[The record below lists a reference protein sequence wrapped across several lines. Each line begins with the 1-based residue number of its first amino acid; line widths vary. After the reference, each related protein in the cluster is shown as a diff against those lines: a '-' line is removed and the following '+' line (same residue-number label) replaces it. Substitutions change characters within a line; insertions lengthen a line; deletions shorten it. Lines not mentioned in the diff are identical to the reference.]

1 MNFKHSETKP
11 ANFSSSSELESK
23 TKIATPTEPQ
33 QTIAIAATFTA
44 EPIKDSLEFW
54 LQELDISA
62 KIEFAPYNQVFQQL
76 LAPSSQLS
84 SNRQGVN
91 VILVNFE
98 DWQKYDE
105 GAKTWA
111 EMGEKLE
118 RNVGDL
124 IAALKTARQGG
135 TTPYLVVLCPASPEF
150 LSDRERRDWSERME
164 AKMASQLAAVDGLY
178 LITSSQLTKTY
189 PVADYYDPGGN
200 EIGHIPY
207 TLTFFAGMGTAIART
222 IWAIKS
228 SPYKVIV
235 LDCDNTLWKGVV
247 GEIGAAGITIDP
259 PYQQLQQF
267 LIAQQESGMLLCL
280 CSKNVE
286 EDVWTVF
293 DQRQDMLLQRHHLV
307 SWRINWQPKSENLKS
322 LAEELNLG
330 LDSFIFIDDNPVEC
344 AEVQANCPEVLSLQL
359 PQTAGEIEKFIAHT
373 WAFDRLK
380 VTKED
385 KKRTELYQQNVQRE
399 RLRQQALT
407 FEDFLAGLGLEIEIE
422 KMVPDQLSRVAQL
435 TQRTNQFNLTTIRR
449 SASEIQQ
456 LCEIQGLE
464 VLTVRVKDRFG
475 DYGLVGAVLFKAE
488 ANAIAV
494 DTFLLSCRV
503 LGRGVEHQMLAQLGK
518 IAKDRG
524 IDCIEIKY
532 IPTRKNQP
540 ALDFLDCVGLSFK
553 QQLGQDYLYRFPAQY
568 VAELS
573 YQPDLAMEKSANQTS
588 SKASATISRTQIKS
602 RGRLLQRIAMELS
615 APEQLIQLVHAK
627 KLRELDG
634 VNNLVQPRNE
644 LEKRLAQIWE
654 EVLGVYPIGIDD
666 NFFELGGDSIKA
678 AILINKLQ
686 EQIGEIFHFIILFE
700 APTIKELA
708 QYLKQ
713 KEPEAIAKM
722 LGVEVD
728 ITRDQ
733 NQTERVDALKIARFR
748 QLIPSLPPRQEKP
761 QTLNKPALFVLS
773 PPRSGSTLFR
783 VMLSGHPQLFAPPEL
798 HLLSFNTLAERKKHF
813 SGSRSFWDE
822 GNIRALMEI
831 KNCHVEQA
839 RELMQDLE
847 ARQLT
852 IQQYYA
858 LMQEWIGE
866 RILVDKT
873 PPYALDLETLKR
885 AETDFENALFI
896 HLQRHPYGMIRS
908 HEESKMEQ
916 MMTNLMG
923 LDSEPPFNRREY
935 AELVWTICQQN
946 IVEFLKQVPQ
956 ERQLTVKF
964 EDLVRSPQTT
974 VERICEFLRLDF
986 HPAMIQPYQ
995 DKEQKMT
1002 DGVSSDSRMMGDMKF
1017 KTYSGI
1023 DPEVAEKWRKHYKTD
1038 FLGDVTW
1045 EVAKSFGYEPIEKER
1060 QKQTVISIKPISP
1073 ENAKEILDRL
1083 EQLSDPEVD
1092 AMLNQILTETGKK
1105 RTLLAQ
1111 LLEAKVNRPNSFPLS
1126 FGQQRLW
1133 ALNQLESDNAVYNL
1147 VKAIRLTGRLNLQA
1161 LKQSLAE
1168 IVRRHEILRTAFKVI
1183 DGQPVQV
1190 ISPEIDLELP
1200 IVDLRQFPSEVRK
1213 AEAQKLI
1220 RQEAKQPFAL
1230 SQAPLLR
1237 VKLLRLADE
1246 EHILIRV
1253 AHHIIFDGW
1262 STRLFSKELAILY
1275 EAFSTGKSSPLS
1287 ELPNQYGDWVL
1298 WQNQWLLSPAA
1309 QTQMDYWRK
1318 KLADNVPVLQLPAD
1332 KPRSVFVTS
1341 RGARQLLELPQNLT
1355 RALENFSRQERV
1367 TLFITLLAAFNALL
1381 YRYTGQE
1388 DLLLCS
1394 PVACRNRVELEGLIG
1409 YFNNIVVLRTD
1420 LSGDPSFRELL
1431 VRVRQVVSEAF
1442 EHQDLPFQKLTEFP
1456 NLARTPLT
1464 RGMFALQSTPSQPE
1478 NMSGIIVSPQDVP
1491 KDTADFDLSLFVEP
1505 QGETLVGA
1513 FEYKTDLFSD
1523 GAIAGMLKNFQT
1535 ILESLVINPELRLSS
1550 LPMFAPIN
1558 SAQFSEATAELVDV
1572 QGNGKAKT
1580 IVAPRDRLELQLKQ
1594 IWEKVLNIQPI
1605 DIRDNFFALGGHSML
1620 AVRLFAEIEATFGK
1634 KFPLATL
1641 FQASTIE
1648 QLASLLRQKEW
1659 SASWAS
1665 LVPIQP
1671 SGSKTP
1677 LFCVHGAGG
1686 NVLVFRDLARHLGE
1700 DRPFYGLQS
1709 RGLNGQESPLTT
1721 VEEMARCYLEE
1732 IKTIQPTGPYLL
1744 AGYCLGSKVALEMA
1758 QLLRAE
1764 GEEVALLALLE
1775 PGPIRFST
1783 EMSRLASKRTYRDR
1797 FQDLYYRL
1805 ATFGVVFLLKQQS
1818 LKVVAKLY
1826 QSLGLSL
1833 PEPLQIIK
1841 VEEANVRASRTYL
1854 AQNTYP
1860 GRVIMFLTS
1869 EQTAKFAGSQQG
1881 WTEIVTGKLEI
1892 DDVPG
1897 KHEDTLPDSFL
1908 KEPYVKV
1915 LAKKLRDCLERAL

>member
-475 DYGLVGAVLFKAE
+475 DYGLVGAVLFKVE

-518 IAKDRG
+518 IASDRG
-524 IDCIEIKY
+524 LDCVKINF
-532 IPTRKNQP
+532 IPTAKNQP
-540 ALDFLDCVGLSFK
+540 ALDFLASVGAQF
-553 QQLGQDYLYRFPAQY
+553 QQQRESGYLYQFPTDCIAKLAY
-568 VAELS
+568 NPNSVAEKS
-573 YQPDLAMEKSANQTS
+573 TASQPQSAIKVETAIEHRSKSELF
-588 SKASATISRTQIKS
+588 K
-602 RGRLLQRIAMELS
+602 RIYKELS
-615 APEQLIQLVHAK
+615 DPEQLISLIKFQNQRDAAETSKLV
-627 KLRELDG
+627 L
-634 VNNLVQPRNE
+634 PRNPLEQE
-644 LEKRLAQIWE
+644 LVKIWE
-654 EVLGVYPIGIDD
+654 DVLAIRPIGIEE
-666 NFFELGGDSIKA
+666 NFFDLAGDSIKA
-678 AILINKLQ
+678 AIFINKLQ
-686 EQIGEIFHFIILFE
+686 ERTGEIFQLVMLFNHQ
-700 APTIKELA
+700 TIAE
-708 QYLKQ
+708 
-713 KEPEAIAKM
+713 IAKY
-722 LGVEVD
+722 LQQKYPESVAKIIGVEYKAAA
-728 ITRDQ
+728 Q
-733 NQTERVDALKIARFR
+733 NQQFSQKIEAAQIAQFR
-748 QLIPSLPPRQEKP
+748 KLLPSLPPYKSPKQSKNRP
-761 QTLNKPALFVLS
+761 MVFVLS
-773 PPRSGSTLFR
+773 PPRAGSTLFR

-798 HLLSFNTLAERKKHF
+798 HLLYFNTLKERQEYL
-813 SGSRSFWDE
+813 SGERSFWRE
-822 GNIRALMEI
+822 GNIRAIMEI
-831 KNCHVEQA
+831 KGCTAEEAQNLVQELAEQ
-839 RELMQDLE
+839 
-847 ARQLT
+847 QLD
-852 IQQYYA
+852 IKQYYH
-858 LMQEWIGE
+858 LMQEWLGD
-866 RILVDKT
+866 RLLVDKT
-873 PPYALDLETLKR
+873 PDYSLDLETLKR
-885 AETDFENALFI
+885 AEADFDNVRYI
-896 HLQRHPYGMIRS
+896 HLSRHPYGTIRS
-908 HEESKMEQ
+908 FEEAK
-916 MMTNLMG
+916 
-923 LDSEPPFNRREY
+923 LDQILFNRLAIN
-935 AELVWTICQQN
+935 AELPYSCREVAEMVWLINEQN
-946 IVEFLKQVPQ
+946 IAEFLKDIPS
-956 ERQLTVKF
+956 ERQYQIRF
-964 EDLVRSPQTT
+964 EDLVTQPQQ
-974 VERICEFLRLDF
+974 ELEDICQFLGLDF
-986 HPAMIQPYQ
+986 RPEMLKIYQ
-995 DKEQKMT
+995 EKNKRMT
-1002 DGVSSDSRMMGDMKF
+1002 DGLRADSRMLGDMKF
-1017 KTYSGI
+1017 HRYQDI
-1023 DPEVAEKWRKHYKTD
+1023 DARIAEKWREHYQVD
-1038 FLGDVTW
+1038 FLSDVTW
-1045 EVAKSFGYEPIEKER
+1045 KVAKSFNYEPIQKRQLISLPNPSTPAGARAILSNLER
-1060 QKQTVISIKPISP
+1060 LSEPQ
-1073 ENAKEILDRL
+1073 LDELLQR
-1083 EQLSDPEVD
+1083 
-1092 AMLNQILTETGKK
+1092 MLIETGQK
-1105 RTLLAQ
+1105 RTLIAQ
-1111 LLEAKVNRPNSFPLS
+1111 LLTEKINRPSTFPLS

-1133 ALNQLESDNAVYNL
+1133 TLHQLESEDFVYNL
-1147 VKAIRLTGRLNLQA
+1147 PRAIRLSGSIDLDILRKSLQ
-1161 LKQSLAE
+1161 E
-1168 IVRRHEILRTAFKVI
+1168 IVNRHETLRTSFQVV
-1183 DGQPVQV
+1183 DEQPVQ
-1190 ISPEIDLELP
+1190 IIAPEATLDCP
-1200 IVDLRQFPSEVRK
+1200 VVDLRKIAP
-1213 AEAQKLI
+1213 
-1220 RQEAKQPFAL
+1220 EAKDAEIQSLIAREIKKPFDL
-1230 SQAPLLR
+1230 TKAPLLR
-1237 VKLLRLADE
+1237 VKLLRIADN
-1246 EHILIRV
+1246 EHILLRV

-1262 STRLFSKELAILY
+1262 STRVFFQELATLY
-1275 EAFSTGKSSPLS
+1275 EALAIGKSSPLR
-1287 ELPNQYGDWVL
+1287 ELPMQYGDYVI
-1298 WQNQWLLSPAA
+1298 WQHQWLESKIA
-1309 QTQMDYWRK
+1309 QTQIDYWQK
-1318 KLADNVPVLQLPAD
+1318 QLAGNVPVLQLPAD
-1332 KPRSVFVTS
+1332 KPRPVFVTS

-1355 RALENFSRQERV
+1355 RALEHFSRQERV
-1367 TLFITLLAAFNALL
+1367 TLFITLLAAFKALL

-1431 VRVRQVVSEAF
+1431 VRVRQAASEAF

-1505 QGETLVGA
+1505 RGETLVGT

-1523 GAIAGMLKNFQT
+1523 GAISGMLKNFQT

-1605 DIRDNFFALGGHSML
+1605 DIKDNFFALGGHSML

-1634 KFPLATL
+1634 KLPLATL

-1671 SGSKTP
+1671 SGSKPP

-1764 GEEVALLALLE
+1764 GEEVALLALFE

-1818 LKVVAKLY
+1818 LKILAKLY

-1833 PEPLQIIK
+1833 PEPVQIIK